1 MGKAC
6 RNIPYI
12 NHRNIPILKQISM
25 TNETSFAD
33 FDRHVFSICGK
44 KENVVNVAAT
54 NPNMLIQFMEM
65 QPL

>member
-1 MGKAC
+1 MA
-6 RNIPYI
+6 
-12 NHRNIPILKQISM
+12 
-25 TNETSFAD
+25 NETSFAD
-33 FDRHVFSICGK
+33 LDCHVFSICGK